1 MGDLGQSRL
10 LRSVMAVLVLCASL
24 PLTVYAQPGPAA
36 PAADS
41 AQAAQTTAEQ
51 AVADSRELL
60 KSGDYDRAI
69 EVLKAALAG
78 GPYPGP
84 LTRDLYLQLIKTYV
98 TLGNDLKF
106 RPQGRE
112 ASNLNYRAAREW
124 IVECLANP
132 TLRHTRP
139 EPATDYPPEM
149 VRLFAEVRAERF
161 GAFRVVGV
169 EPAGAAVLFDGDTLR
184 LVADGVRGGDDVP
197 VGTHSVV
204 VGAAGHR
211 TLVETVTISPGATLE
226 RSYGLSRRQGARWYV
241 TRGAL
246 VVVAGVGVGLLV
258 GRGRTQSPNPG
269 ETLLPPAPP
278 PPGR

>member
-1 MGDLGQSRL
+1 MSGLGDLRL
-10 LRSVMAVLVLCASL
+10 LRLVMAVLLSCASL
-24 PLTVYAQPGPAA
+24 PPTVCAQPGTAA

-41 AQAAQTTAEQ
+41 AQVARNAAERTVAE
-51 AVADSRELL
+51 SRELL

-78 GPYPGP
+78 GPYPEP
-84 LTRDLYLQLIKTYV
+84 LMQDLYLQLIKTYV
-98 TLGNDLKF
+98 TLGNVLKF

-112 ASNLNYRAAREW
+112 QSNLNYRAAHEQ
-124 IVECLANP
+124 IVECLSNAA
-132 TLRHTRP
+132 LRHTRP

-149 VRLFAEVRAERF
+149 ARLFTDVRAERF

-169 EPAGAAVLFDGDTLR
+169 EPAEATVLLDGDPLQ
-184 LVADGVRGGDDVP
+184 LLAAGVRGGDDVP

-204 VGAAGHR
+204 VGAPGYR
-211 TLVETVTISPGATLE
+211 TLVETAAISPGATLE
-226 RSYGLSRRQGARWYV
+226 RSYVLSRRHGARWYV

-246 VVVAGVGVGLLV
+246 VVGAGVGVGLVV
-258 GRGRTQSPNPG
+258 GRGRTQSPSAG

-278 PPGR
+278 PP